1 MKQRLAKWRTRSLAA
16 LCGLTLAACA
26 QAYEPPEVPLMA
38 SLKSR
43 NFITISD
50 PHPVAD
56 PAAAAADM
64 NTTGAGTATITDGP
78 TVPDAAS
85 DAPFGPLGLQAPGG
99 GPPLPS
105 FIPQPTLSP
114 QQQQQQ
120 PPPPWLAATGGYQSE
135 SLPPPNQAGATGC
148 WTPQGCFKPSRYLP
162 PPVSTW
168 YTRVDYFHWTERY
181 HARNLLDEQGPLFTL
196 GYTHQWGDM
205 RVRAEVFGGDVQYTG
220 AAQYS
225 NGTTIPL
232 TNRTIY
238 YGGRAEY
245 DWFCNLRTI
254 PGSNCSS
261 GWASA
266 AGIAICPTP
275 TPAESRSRVT
285 TKPGSRS
292 IPISVSKLAATRRGP
307 GSFTAARIGVLAWN
321 FNYAGGDM
329 LYPRPGV
336 TALLEEGVRVRNF
349 TVTGWAETFGW
360 ARSGVHNGYLQPN
373 STMLTVGV
381 KAGWIY

>member
-1 MKQRLAKWRTRSLAA
+1 MAHRIARRVLRADAGRLR
-16 LCGLTLAACA
+16 
-26 QAYEPPEVPLMA
+26 QAYEPPEVPLVA

-50 PHPVAD
+50 PHPVTD
-56 PAAAAADM
+56 PAAAADDTSTA
-64 NTTGAGTATITDGP
+64 GAGTATITDGP
-78 TVPDAAS
+78 TMPAADS
-85 DAPFGPLGLQAPGG
+85 DMSFGPVGVQAPGG

-105 FIPQPTLSP
+105 VIRQPTLVP
-114 QQQQQQ
+114 QQQS
-120 PPPPWLAATGGYQSE
+120 PPWLAAPGGYQAE
-135 SLPPPNQAGATGC
+135 SLPPPSAAGPRGC
-148 WTPQGCFKPSRYLP
+148 WTPQAPFKTSRYLP

-205 RVRAEVFGGDVQYTG
+205 RVRAEIFGGDVQYTG
-220 AAQYS
+220 AAQYP

-245 DWFCNLRTI
+245 DFFCNLRNHPWI
-254 PGSNCSS
+254 QLFFGLGIRCWDRDLPNSN
-261 GWASA
+261 
-266 AGIAICPTP
+266 AGGVPVQGYNETWFTFYPYIGF
-275 TPAESRSRVT
+275 E
-285 TKPGSRS
+285 
-292 IPISVSKLAATRRGP
+292 TRRDPTRAWEFYGR
-307 GSFTAARIGVLAWN
+307 ARIGVLAWN

-336 TALLEEGVRVRNF
+336 TALLEEGVRIRNF
-349 TVTGWAETFGW
+349 TLTGWAETFGW
-360 ARSGVHNGYLQPN
+360 ARSGVHDGYLQPN

-381 KAGWIY
+381 KAGWTY